1 MTGQYS
7 MQAKVNRYIA
17 SHMPSQV
24 WEGTVAVVVSNS
36 PEIHQ
41 IGTGILFQIADSC
54 FVVTAAHVL
63 TAPHLYD
70 KTIGITGGD
79 GCLISAHGNWIASTP
94 KQPDSADPFDI
105 AVFRLPD
112 TAIQRLSGKRFFR
125 ASEIDFSEQSKT
137 AVFAV
142 FGFPGRW
149 ALPIRGPEEELEL
162 KAFEYIACAS
172 NRPPADLIGYDPR
185 YHLLI
190 DAQFSNLTDQSGSET
205 AFTDRAGDEVPF
217 TKSLHGVSGS
227 SVWLVGDLGVPKNH
241 WDRIVP
247 KVVAVETAVYKE
259 AGVIRATRFVAV
271 TTLIHDAFPDLRSSI
286 AVW

>member
-1 MTGQYS
+1 
-7 MQAKVNRYIA
+7 MQAQVNRHIT
-17 SHMPSQV
+17 SRMPKQA
-24 WEGTVAVVVSNS
+24 WDGTVAVVVSNR

-63 TAPHLYD
+63 TEPLLYD

-79 GCLISAHGNWIASTP
+79 GCLISTHGDWIASTP
-94 KQPDSADPFDI
+94 KQTDSTDPFDI

-112 TAIQRLSGKRFFR
+112 TAIPRLSGKRFLR
-125 ASEIDFSEQSKT
+125 ASDIDFSEQQSKS

-142 FGFPGRW
+142 FGFPGLW
-149 ALPIRGPEEELEL
+149 SLPIRGPEEDLEL
-162 KAFEYIACAS
+162 KGLEYIACAS
-172 NRPPADLIGYDPR
+172 NRPPDLNGYDPR
-185 YHLLI
+185 YHFLI
-190 DAQFSNLTDQSGSET
+190 DAQSSSLTDQNGYET
-205 AFTDRAGDEVPF
+205 AFTDRAGDEVSI
-217 TKSLHGVSGS
+217 TKSLGGISGS
-227 SVWLVGDLGVPKNH
+227 SVWLVGDLGIPENH

-247 KVVAVETAVYKE
+247 KVVAVETGVYKE
-259 AGVIRATRFVAV
+259 AGVIRATRWAAV